1 MSESNQL
8 NFTKKHLLIER
19 TLYAILA
26 VFIVAF
32 FGRIAFWEYGYYN
45 RMEGTPR
52 AVATNNAESAPL
64 EVEEVD
70 ETPITEEAR
79 VEYTVPADHPRYISV
94 PKLGIVNARVL
105 PMGITAT
112 GELDTPYN
120 IYDAGWYTS
129 SGKPGFGGT
138 LLMDGHNGG
147 PNVIGIFKYLNTLE
161 AGDLLTIERGDG
173 AIFNYRV
180 VENLE
185 ISLDEA
191 DSYMTTAMT
200 SAVPGQEGLTL
211 ISCIGEWSQVRQ
223 TYLSRQFLRAV
234 LADS

>member
-1 MSESNQL
+1 MSKPNQL

-19 TLYAILA
+19 TLYSILA
-26 VFIVAF
+26 VLAIAF
-32 FGRIAFWEYGYYN
+32 FGRIALWEHDYYG
-45 RMEGTPR
+45 RMEGSPR

-70 ETPITEEAR
+70 ETPVTEEAR
-79 VEYTVPADHPRYISV
+79 AEYVVPADYPRYLSV

-105 PMGITAT
+105 QMGITAT

-120 IYDAGWYTS
+120 VFDIGWYTS
-129 SGKPGFGGT
+129 SSKPGFGGT

-161 AGDLLTIERGDG
+161 AGDLLTVERGDG

-185 ISLDEA
+185 IALDEA
-191 DSYMTTAMT
+191 DSYMATAMT

-211 ISCIGEWSQVRQ
+211 ISCIGEWSQIRQ
-223 TYLSRQFLRAV
+223 TYLSRQFVRAV